1 MKVELTKEEVSTILD
16 GLERERIAMVNYISS
31 LIVADHLKSQARK
44 EIELIDELINKLN
57 NEQ

>member
-1 MKVELTKEEVSTILD
+1 MKVELTQREVDTILD
-16 GLERERIAMVNYISS
+16 GLDRERIAMVKYISS
-31 LIVADHLKSQARK
+31 DSGVDYLKTQARK